1 MAGFYGAFLLNSDT
15 DKELHFDFS
24 LKNTDAVRNCQRD
37 AKSIIGRS
45 VLNKLPEDRFFITE
59 NDVTICFE
67 GINLSENLNS
77 STEIFRAYQQ
87 KGIKFVKDLQGSFA
101 GFVYDKKTRRIFLFN
116 DHLSTKNIFY
126 FLSNEGFV
134 FSSELLALA
143 SFLKSQQIPY
153 TLDSDAVYMMALY
166 GFLLEDFTY
175 IKEGKKLPFG
185 SILMYDLESRKINI
199 DKYSHFSSEKKDI
212 KYSDAIERINSLV
225 EKSVS
230 RIWNKSSK
238 YAPKNISFLSGG
250 MDARTNLVIAKDLG
264 FQNIRTI
271 TFGQSNSKDVKYAQ
285 QISSGE
291 KLDAF
296 QRFLDHPNYLFDDIV
311 ENYIKPNDGLMM
323 YQTSAH
329 SSSTLKSLDVTPFSL
344 IHTGQIGDL
353 LFGSFAK
360 ENYDFFKNKA
370 SIGYTG
376 FVKESGFLDK
386 IACLPNILEKYQEL
400 GYEVYTYEQRVINA
414 TLVGDR
420 SLNNLI
426 DNYSP
431 FFDRQLINLCLS
443 LPNSFKTNQ
452 MIYFDWLKRYHPR
465 ALNYPWD
472 KINMKPNSK
481 LKIVGGMFVKKYV
494 NGAKKYFRLD
504 YDSMNPY
511 HIWLKD
517 KRLMDKLDGIFK
529 EEWESSFLPREIKD
543 DLRTLYNNNIFEY
556 RNKFAVITAL
566 AATRLYFAN

>member
-1 MAGFYGAFLLNSDT
+1 MAGFYGAFLKNFGKES
-15 DKELHFDFS
+15 ELHFDLS
-24 LKNTDAVRNCQRD
+24 LRNTDAIQNDIRD
-37 AKSIIGRS
+37 TKSAIGRS
-45 VLNKLPEDRFFITE
+45 VLNKLSKDRFFITK
-59 NDVTICFE
+59 NDITICFE
-67 GINLSENLNS
+67 GINLSENINLFTDFFN
-77 STEIFRAYQQ
+77 AYLHR
-87 KGIKFVKDLQGSFA
+87 GINFVKDLQGSFS
-101 GFVYDKKTRRIFLFN
+101 GFVYDRKLKKIFLFN

-126 FLSNEGFV
+126 FISNEGFV

-143 SFLKSQQIPY
+143 SFLKSQQISY

-166 GFLLEDFTY
+166 GFLLEDSTY
-175 IKEGKKLPFG
+175 IKEVKKLPFG
-185 SILMYDLESRKINI
+185 SILIYDLESRKMNI
-199 DKYSHFSSEKKDI
+199 DKYYHFSSEKKVI
-212 KYSDAIERINSLV
+212 KYSDAIERINTLV

-230 RIWNKSSK
+230 QIWNKSSA
-238 YAPKNISFLSGG
+238 YAPKHISFLSGG
-250 MDARTNLVIAKDLG
+250 MDARTNIIIAKNLG
-264 FQNIRTI
+264 FQDIRTI

-291 KLDAF
+291 KLDGF
-296 QRFLDHPNYLFDDIV
+296 QRFLDHPNYLFEDIV

-329 SSSTLKSLDVTPFSL
+329 SSSTLKSIDTTSFPL

-360 ENYDFFKNKA
+360 ENYDFFKNRA

-376 FVKESGFLDK
+376 FVKESRFLDK
-386 IACLPNILEKYQEL
+386 IACLPDILKKYQEV

-420 SLNNLI
+420 SLNNVI

-431 FFDRQLINLCLS
+431 FFDRELINLCLS
-443 LPNSFKTNQ
+443 LPNKFKTNQ
-452 MIYFDWLKRYHPR
+452 MIYFDWLKKHHPR
-465 ALNYPWD
+465 VLDYPWD

-481 LKIVGGMFVKKYV
+481 FKIVGGMFIKKYV
-494 NGAKKYFRLD
+494 NGAKKYFGLE

-517 KRLMDKLDGIFK
+517 KLLMERLDGIFL
-529 EEWESSFLPREIKD
+529 EESENSILPREIID
-543 DLRTLYNNNIFEY
+543 DFKEIYNNNIFEY

-566 AATRLYFAN
+566 IATRLYFLD